1 MQKLRAAGFGGN
13 FRSLEDGISD
23 YVTNYLAKDD
33 PYR

>member
-13 FRSLEDGISD
+13 FHSLEDGISD